1 MADKR
6 FVNEAILRILT
17 ALYEAFPQP
26 IDLNPKV
33 LDPDASAQEREIY
46 YDLIVW
52 LRDEGF
58 IRGGS
63 PTLGGT
69 FRRAV
74 LTMKGFAV
82 LNAVPEALGERKSF
96 GDYFKE
102 LLKEGS
108 VNTINQAISLFMS
121 YLINK

>member
-1 MADKR
+1 MADKA

-17 ALYEAFPQP
+17 TLYEAFPKP
-26 IDLNPKV
+26 IDLNPKT
-33 LDPDASAQEREIY
+33 LDPDAGAEEREIY
-46 YDLIVW
+46 YELIIW

-58 IRGGS
+58 IRCGS
-63 PTLGGT
+63 PTLSGV

-74 LTMKGFAV
+74 LTLKGFAV
-82 LNAVPEALGERKSF
+82 LNAIPEALGERKSF

-108 VNTINQAISLFMS
+108 VNAINQAVSLFLS